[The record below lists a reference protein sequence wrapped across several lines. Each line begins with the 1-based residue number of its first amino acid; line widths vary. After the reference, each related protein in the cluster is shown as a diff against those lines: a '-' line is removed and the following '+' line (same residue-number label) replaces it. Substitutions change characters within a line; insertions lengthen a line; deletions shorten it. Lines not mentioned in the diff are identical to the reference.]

1 MKKMICYFTVIL
13 VLFSALAGCGNK
25 EDQTDTPGNSD
36 DEQSMHESSA
46 SIESFSES
54 TIISVSALDN
64 DTFIWAE
71 DQLSAISQLLHEG
84 LKVPLSN
91 EKASTLRSNEF
102 WRFSLITDTGE
113 LSANVLAGSDQQGI
127 VHLST
132 SDGASAAIRSPEMVE
147 LLLKGLCVEGPV
159 DQELLV
165 LLQPAIEER
174 IQQMCS
180 MYNEAVDDVQY
191 IDGQVVQLEPIYQ
204 EAGTNG
210 EEYYLFSS
218 DVAMICKYP
227 ENIQLFDGMWVD
239 DQGRMRDHYNWA
251 YITAEIKDGAAVH
264 TAFLLGDEVVPDGS
278 EEELRDAMMSAL
290 SRENMEPLE
299 S

>member
-1 MKKMICYFTVIL
+1 MKKMICYL
-13 VLFSALAGCGNK
+13 VTTLFLLATLTGCGNTK
-25 EDQTDTPGNSD
+25 EPTEVQETISS
-36 DEQSMHESSA
+36 EKSEHESPVN
-46 SIESFSES
+46 IVSFSES
-54 TIISVSALDN
+54 VITSATAWDN
-64 DTFIWAE
+64 RTFTWTEA
-71 DQLSAISQLLHEG
+71 QLSEMSQLLHEG
-84 LKVPLSN
+84 LKAPLSN

-113 LSANVLAGSDQQGI
+113 LSANVLAGAEQQGI
-127 VHLST
+127 ICFST
-132 SDGASAAIRSPEMVE
+132 SNGKSVAIQSPKMAE
-147 LLLKGLCVEGPV
+147 LLLEGLHVEKPV
-159 DQELLV
+159 NQDLLV

-191 IDGQVVQLEPIYQ
+191 IDGKVVELEPIYT
-204 EAGTNG
+204 ETGING
-210 EEYYLFSS
+210 EEYYLISS
-218 DVAMICKYP
+218 DIAMICEHP

-251 YITAEIKDGAAVH
+251 YIAAEIKDGAAVH

-290 SRENMEPLE
+290 SRENMESLE